1 MTSTHWIKIYYI
13 IGSIVFL
20 FYFDLLQFLLAFLAA
35 WVLSGITVSVIL
47 HRQISHRQ
55 FEYKNN
61 FFKFLSYIFIVIS
74 GQGSPL
80 GWAAVHRQ
88 HHKYSDRE
96 NDPQNPNIVGK
107 WRTMLSWYKLDTINH
122 RQLIDLLRNKE
133 LMYLHNHTGMIFLM
147 YSTLIWILLPSYA
160 LSITAVVPFLCS
172 LWVGYVN
179 TVAHDSSIN
188 YEQNKAKNIDPQLL
202 LWGESYHKTHH
213 LNSALIK
220 MGTYDLGYY
229 VINFISKKN

>member
-88 HHKYSDRE
+88 HHKYSDKE
-96 NDPQNPNIVGK
+96 NDPQNPNVVGK
-107 WRTMLSWYKLDTINH
+107 WRTMLSWYKLDDVNH

-133 LMYLHNHTGMIFLM
+133 LMYLHNHTGMIFLI
-147 YSTLIWILLPSYA
+147 YSISIWVLLPSYA

-179 TVAHDSSIN
+179 TVAHDSSVN
-188 YEQNKAKNIDPQLL
+188 HEQNKAKNINPQFL

-213 LNSALIK
+213 LNSALTK
-220 MGTYDLGYY
+220 MGTYDLGYH